1 MGESPRVYAMLAGVI
16 LFWGLAFAAI
26 RFVTLEGL
34 SWVSLTVL
42 RFTAGSAIF
51 AALLAVKKDARV
63 PLAREDRLP
72 LLALGFLGFTGYHS
86 FLNYGEAMG
95 APSGSAALIIAVAPA
110 FIVVL
115 AVLRL
120 KEKLSTVRAAGLGIA
135 FTGLA
140 VTVLL
145 HTGRGLQVGLSPAV
159 AAVVPAAVMAA
170 FYTVYGKTYLKKY
183 PPIAYVAYTM
193 FAGTA
198 LMLPLALWYG
208 PGTVTE
214 IFRLSPAGWAAF
226 AFLAVFPTVVAYV
239 LWFRVLDRIPASR
252 AAPYIYLSTLIALSA
267 GLLLEEA
274 ITASVALGA
283 AMVIGGVYLAQRT
296 GRGGESGKMSV
307 RIPPRGE

>member
-72 LLALGFLGFTGYHS
+72 LLPPGFLRLPRHPPLALGFLGFTGYHS

-120 KEKLSTVRAAGLGIA
+120 KEKLSTVRAAGLGSA
-135 FTGLA
+135 FSGL
-140 VTVLL
+140 
-145 HTGRGLQVGLSPAV
+145 
-159 AAVVPAAVMAA
+159 
-170 FYTVYGKTYLKKY
+170 
-183 PPIAYVAYTM
+183 
-193 FAGTA
+193 
-198 LMLPLALWYG
+198 
-208 PGTVTE
+208 
-214 IFRLSPAGWAAF
+214 
-226 AFLAVFPTVVAYV
+226 
-239 LWFRVLDRIPASR
+239 
-252 AAPYIYLSTLIALSA
+252 
-267 GLLLEEA
+267 
-274 ITASVALGA
+274 
-283 AMVIGGVYLAQRT
+283 
-296 GRGGESGKMSV
+296 
-307 RIPPRGE
+307 